1 MKLSRLLVFAVVFS
15 VSMSPVIAQQSIRL
29 QFEVVKNGST
39 VARPE
44 VSVDAGSASSIAI
57 DGVGRF
63 EFTPTLRGSDLAI
76 AFDVRSGGKQL
87 RPSLV
92 ITRREPGYLSW
103 KSDTRAE
110 SFKLT
115 VSWVR

>member
-1 MKLSRLLVFAVVFS
+1 MKLSCLLVLAVVFS
-15 VSMSPVIAQQSIRL
+15 VSMSPAIAQQSIRL
-29 QFEVVKNGST
+29 HFEVVKNGST
-39 VARPE
+39 VASPE
-44 VSVDAGSASSIAI
+44 VSADPGSAASIAI

>member
-1 MKLSRLLVFAVVFS
+1 
-15 VSMSPVIAQQSIRL
+15 MSSAIAQQSIRL
-29 QFEVVKNGST
+29 HFEVVENGST

-44 VSVDAGSASSIAI
+44 MSVNLGSTSTIAI

-76 AFDVRSGGKQL
+76 AFDVRSGGKEL

-92 ITRREPGYLSW
+92 ITKSEPGYLSW
-103 KSDTRAE
+103 ESDTRAE
-110 SFKLT
+110 FFKLR